1 MSLSRL
7 TSPRSTSMTDSRE
20 EKQNAFLKKYF
31 VAKPNAERSIKALLA
46 ASYNQDARGLLQ
58 RAHFCLHSKFGF
70 EHDRKLRAKIL
81 VDLLMSAEC
90 SLKSL
95 IFGLSKNYEPPE
107 KLYKKSKQKWGH
119 DLGKLLIHARNRAKN
134 KLKFPSDKKLP
145 TFADASKMNVFIR
158 YSVET
163 YFLIMER
170 SLRDQPYVDPLI
182 KKTTSETWMWQF
194 MDDVNKILR
203 LSSEAHN
210 KFCSRHMNSRT
221 KGYNK
226 RLKAFFTNISPS
238 TP

>member
-1 MSLSRL
+1 
-7 TSPRSTSMTDSRE
+7 MTDSRE
-20 EKQNAFLKKYF
+20 EKRKAFLKKYT

-46 ASYNQDARGLLQ
+46 TSYIQDARGLLQ
-58 RAHFCLHSKFGF
+58 RGHFCLNPQNGF

-95 IFGLSKNYEPPE
+95 IFGLSKNDETPE
-107 KLYKKSKQKWGH
+107 KLYKNAKGKWKH
-119 DLGKLLIHARNRAKN
+119 DLGKLLFQARKRAKN

-145 TFADASKMNVFIR
+145 TFADATKMSVFVR

-163 YFLIMER
+163 YFLIMDR

-182 KKTTSETWMWQF
+182 KKTTGETWMWQF
-194 MDDVNKILR
+194 MDDVNKLYL
-203 LSSEAHN
+203 LSSDAHN
-210 KFCSRHMNSRT
+210 KFCSRHLNSKT

-226 RLKAFFTNISPS
+226 RLKAFYANISPS
-238 TP
+238 NP